1 MKLYK
6 GKDYRFLNKA
16 DKLEYE
22 RVRESEKVHPKA
34 SGILSSIRTKKFNEY
49 PKAARHNIHLFP
61 NNYLDIVGLGKHDNI
76 QLMHDNFKSLLDKNP
91 TEQETLNF
99 INENEYYFII
109 ASLFSH
115 YNFGHHE
122 AYLFKEFQ
130 LNTTYRTDYLLVG
143 KGSGG
148 YQFVFI
154 ELESPSNNPF
164 KQNGTELS
172 QYYQNGINQVKNWER
187 FLQQQF
193 PSLQPKFNEARKR
206 DKNLPSEFIN
216 SDYTRRHYVVI
227 AGRREHYEQNHDAT
241 YAIRRYEEQT
251 SRIKLLHYDNLLD
264 LTKGLIG
271 KITF

>member
-6 GKDYRFLNKA
+6 GQDYRFLSES
-16 DKLEYE
+16 DQLEYE
-22 RVRESEKVHPKA
+22 KVKESEKKYPLA
-34 SGILSSIRTKKFNEY
+34 PGILNEIGTSKFHEY

-61 NNYLDIVGLGKHDNI
+61 NNYLDMVELQNHDKI
-76 QLMHDNFKSLLDKNP
+76 KFMHNEFKDLLDKNP

-99 INENEYYFII
+99 INKNEHYFII
-109 ASLFSH
+109 ASLFSY

-164 KQNGTELS
+164 KQNGTELG

-206 DKNLPSEFIN
+206 EGNLSSEFIN
-216 SDYTRRHYVVI
+216 SDNSRRHYVVV
-227 AGRREHYEQNHDAT
+227 AGRREHFEQSSDAS

-264 LTKGLIG
+264 LTKELIG
-271 KITF
+271 RKTF